1 MKRYC
6 VLFFLFNFVLY
17 TAFSQRYEQTLR
29 DGWMFARGEYPLAER
44 MDYDDSSWIKV
55 SIPHDY
61 AISGP
66 FDERND
72 LQDVMNV
79 QN

>member
-29 DGWMFARGEYPLAER
+29 DGWMFARGEYPLAALR
-44 MDYDDSSWIKV
+44 LTTCLFYHRSGFLSSLI
-55 SIPHDY
+55 
-61 AISGP
+61 
-66 FDERND
+66 F
-72 LQDVMNV
+72 
-79 QN
+79 